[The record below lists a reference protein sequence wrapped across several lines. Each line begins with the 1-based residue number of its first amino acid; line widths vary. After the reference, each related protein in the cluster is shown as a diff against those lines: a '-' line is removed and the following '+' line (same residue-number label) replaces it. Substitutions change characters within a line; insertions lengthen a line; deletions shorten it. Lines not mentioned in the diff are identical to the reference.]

1 MALEFTD
8 TQMEIYIKVSGKMI
22 NSKETDYLDL
32 QMALSMKGSF
42 LKVNLMDRVSINISQ
57 SNTMTSNNTVDLGMP
72 LSLMGLEKPFTT
84 MVMCIRDNLSKDKGV
99 GLEPIGLTRFINIL
113 VTGNIIAFGE
123 KVNSIKMMMS
133 FFKDSLRKG

>member
-1 MALEFTD
+1 
-8 TQMEIYIKVSGKMI
+8 
-22 NSKETDYLDL
+22 
-32 QMALSMKGSF
+32 
-42 LKVNLMDRVSINISQ
+42 
-57 SNTMTSNNTVDLGMP
+57 MTSNNTVDLGMP

-133 FFKDSLRKG
+133 FFKDSLRKGWNMAKVNINMKMVTISKEITLKTKKGERENIILVKVEYCNLNLTLILLKYRKFI

>member
-1 MALEFTD
+1 
-8 TQMEIYIKVSGKMI
+8 
-22 NSKETDYLDL
+22 
-32 QMALSMKGSF
+32 
-42 LKVNLMDRVSINISQ
+42 
-57 SNTMTSNNTVDLGMP
+57 MTSNNTVDLGMP

-133 FFKDSLRKG
+133 FFKDSLRKGWNMAKVNINMKMMTISKEITLKTKKGERENIILVKVEYCNLNLTLILLKYRKFI